1 MTGEK
6 CEGQKLEGVPT
17 LFFDE
22 FIQCFDGKAIKFF
35 IFFFIFYNFFLFIF
49 SFRYS
54 FPEGSTLYDF
64 CLQSLQRCC
73 RKLVQI

>member
-35 IFFFIFYNFFLFIF
+35 IFFLYFIIF
-49 SFRYS
+49 SFLYLALDIVFRKVLHFMTFACKVYNGVA
-54 FPEGSTLYDF
+54 GS
-64 CLQSLQRCC
+64 
-73 RKLVQI
+73 